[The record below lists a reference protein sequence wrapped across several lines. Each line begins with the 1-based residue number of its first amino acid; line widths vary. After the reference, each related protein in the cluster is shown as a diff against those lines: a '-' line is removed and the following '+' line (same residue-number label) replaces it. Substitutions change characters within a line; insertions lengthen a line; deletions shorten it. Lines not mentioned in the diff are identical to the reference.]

1 MKKKFL
7 VLLLV
12 AGFSTNAAAQ
22 FFVGGTGGVGY
33 LNDAFRMAVKP
44 MAGYEFDDRWAV
56 GTTLGFSL
64 VTHNGSEVFGVA
76 DPFVRFTCW
85 NNSKLFVDLVAHSEM
100 LFQSELYTANV
111 GISPALRYSISSHWQ
126 LTGQA
131 GIVGAQYDG
140 ADWYPAFGFTASTEV
155 GVIYRF

>member
-1 MKKKFL
+1 MKKIFL
-7 VLLLV
+7 VLLLA

-64 VTHNGSEVFGVA
+64 VAHNG
-76 DPFVRFTCW
+76 
-85 NNSKLFVDLVAHSEM
+85 
-100 LFQSELYTANV
+100 
-111 GISPALRYSISSHWQ
+111 
-126 LTGQA
+126 
-131 GIVGAQYDG
+131 
-140 ADWYPAFGFTASTEV
+140 
-155 GVIYRF
+155 